1 MMNSNYAARLMEM
14 FPEEFRLIH
23 EAKSGDA
30 NAFVKLYDVY
40 VERVYRYIHFLAP
53 TNGIAE
59 GLTFQV
65 FLKAWEQL
73 GHYQVVG
80 SSFIIWLYSIARN
93 QVAAYY
99 RTHKKTVAP
108 DNDFTL
114 AIKGGSFRQEFE
126 AIRDG
131 FRFLTGEQ
139 QQVLILKFFVGM
151 PIKDIARAEK
161 MREGDVRTLQF
172 QGLQVFAEHLKKT
185 ELQTDLKGFQRI
197 LEECLPKLSNGMPGL
212 DECLAHY
219 PEYAD
224 QLRPMLEAALLL
236 NIGHGVE
243 PLSTFT
249 AYTHSAVTQYAQ
261 THPRQ
266 PQIVIPMFQRT
277 TLTVAMLVAVLLVS
291 GTAHAQSALPGEAF
305 YPWKRASEQAWRA
318 LSPNP
323 IATDIMLAE
332 RRLAEWIAV
341 SDDPSRSDTAMAD
354 YLEVLGRLESTH
366 DVAATVAL
374 IVPALQQQQQTLSD
388 ANLPTTEL
396 DTYLVEVATIVPPTP
411 TEVPSTATQ
420 IPPTAT
426 EVPPTA
432 TEIPPTATEVPPTAT
447 EVPPTATEIQ
457 PTATE
462 VPPTATEVPPTAT
475 EVPPTATEV
484 PPTEVPTD
492 VPTDVPQPTP
502 ADQVP

>member
-1 MMNSNYAARLMEM
+1 
-14 FPEEFRLIH
+14 
-23 EAKSGDA
+23 
-30 NAFVKLYDVY
+30 
-40 VERVYRYIHFLAP
+40 
-53 TNGIAE
+53 
-59 GLTFQV
+59 
-65 FLKAWEQL
+65 
-73 GHYQVVG
+73 
-80 SSFIIWLYSIARN
+80 
-93 QVAAYY
+93 
-99 RTHKKTVAP
+99 
-108 DNDFTL
+108 
-114 AIKGGSFRQEFE
+114 
-126 AIRDG
+126 
-131 FRFLTGEQ
+131 
-139 QQVLILKFFVGM
+139 
-151 PIKDIARAEK
+151 
-161 MREGDVRTLQF
+161 
-172 QGLQVFAEHLKKT
+172 
-185 ELQTDLKGFQRI
+185 
-197 LEECLPKLSNGMPGL
+197 
-212 DECLAHY
+212 
-219 PEYAD
+219 
-224 QLRPMLEAALLL
+224 
-236 NIGHGVE
+236 
-243 PLSTFT
+243 
-249 AYTHSAVTQYAQ
+249 
-261 THPRQ
+261 
-266 PQIVIPMFQRT
+266 MFQRT

-432 TEIPPTATEVPPTAT
+432 TEIPPTATEVPSTAT